1 MTLHNST
8 RSMFVCEA
16 CKLRHQ
22 GERDREAYARA
33 CAPIVVDDGSGQPDA
48 GASSEPSVVCGL
60 CLGALQLRVEP
71 LDATPT
77 RETTK
82 RDDGIPGKP
91 RAMCVASTNAFVTRA
106 LERGHAPGAFKLRVI
121 LPAAVLVRE
130 RAHKDATGTGG
141 AVTPIDEAL
150 RLIVA
155 PALERALGC
164 PEDADGAVY
173 AVTAKYRFGGDARE
187 TAFLS
192 EVPLRLTE
200 AERKERHGKLS
211 KMRGG
216 GRGGYNNKRK
226 RGGKEARFLATLSQ
240 PEDPLEEE
248 FTAAARAYDDAA
260 KRLSDARF
268 ADPAAFA
275 AAVSTSGPLET
286 PKYPVKCVLET
297 FHEPV
302 IVGGWYV
309 KLDRGVPQ
317 SKWIDRESGKRI
329 GRGSV
334 VEAIEA
340 VLLPGLESS
349 GAKFNSSG
357 REDMDVRMLADGRP
371 FASQVH
377 NPKKPLAS
385 AETVAEME
393 REINT
398 RCGQTGVRVRGLCLT
413 SKANYHAVGA
423 HAGENEK
430 EKSYVAIVRLSRAV
444 ADEDITKLSSTAPL
458 TIQQETPTR
467 VAHRRADLIRPRTI
481 VAMSAETIPGAPDAF
496 LLRLQTQAGTYI
508 KEFVH
513 GDDGRTKPSVG
524 DLLECKAQILQLDV
538 TAINDDWN
546 PSECN

>member
-1 MTLHNST
+1 
-8 RSMFVCEA
+8 MFVCDA
-16 CKLRHQ
+16 CVLRHQ
-22 GERDREAYARA
+22 GERDRDAYARA
-33 CAPIVVDDGSGQPDA
+33 CAPIVFDDGSGQRDA
-48 GASSEPSVVCGL
+48 NAEPSSSSSSVVCGL
-60 CLGALQLRVEP
+60 CLGVLQLRVEP

-77 RETTK
+77 RETID

-91 RAMCVASTNAFVTRA
+91 RAMNVSSTNAFVTRA

-130 RAHKDATGTGG
+130 RAHKDATGTGS

-164 PEDADGAVY
+164 PEDADGAAY

-192 EVPLRLTE
+192 AVPLKLTE
-200 AERKERHGKLS
+200 AERKERHGKHS

-216 GRGGYNNKRK
+216 GRGGHNNKRK

-248 FTAAARAYDDAA
+248 FTAAARAYEDAA

-268 ADPAAFA
+268 AASDAFA
-275 AAVSTSGPLET
+275 AAISANGPLET

-317 SKWIDRESGKRI
+317 SKWIDRASGKRI

-385 AETVAEME
+385 AEKIAEME
-393 REINT
+393 REINA
-398 RCGQTGVRVRGLCLT
+398 RSGETGVRVRGLCLT

-430 EKSYVAIVRLSRAV
+430 EKSYVAVVRLSRPV

-481 VAMSAETIPGAPDAF
+481 VAMSAERIAGAPDAF

-513 GDDGRTKPSVG
+513 GDAGRTKPSVG

-546 PSECN
+546 PSERN